1 MQPLSN
7 RVTIAA
13 VLTFAAAIFLPA
25 SMRAQDIAAK
35 FKTNCVMCHAADG
48 SGNTSAGKA
57 LGAKDL
63 RAPEAQKKP
72 DSDLSQVIVAGK
84 GKMPAFG
91 AKLKPDEV
99 KQMIAYVRSLAK
111 TK

>member
-1 MQPLSN
+1 L
-7 RVTIAA
+7 A
-13 VLTFAAAIFLPA
+13 LPGRA
-25 SMRAQDIAAK
+25 DAQDAAAK

-63 RAPEAQKKP
+63 RSAEVQKKT
-72 DSDLSQVIVAGK
+72 DAELNLIISKGK

-91 AKLKPDEV
+91 AKLKADEITA
-99 KQMIAYVRSLAK
+99 MIGYLRQIAK
-111 TK
+111 K